1 MTTWVKL
8 DDNLPLNPKVRRV
21 SVAARWSYV
30 ASICYAGNSRTDGYV
45 PCGALTLVDGTQ
57 RIAEELVSA
66 GLWEKA
72 ADGWH
77 IHDYLKHNRSKE
89 RVEQVSTARSE
100 AGRASAAKRHQPVE
114 QEPNKLLNKMAAAG
128 EQVASNLF
136 LSASASVSVSEE
148 EEVQEEGKHLYLG
161 VPIPPALRD
170 RVIEHCEA
178 LGSRNLDAETV
189 QAVVQCHEDLPAE
202 DIEWARKELRRS
214 VPRKAA
220 WPSNVREVIAQRDGV
235 PRQPPAKPSD
245 PYREPPP
252 PHIEDVLEAI
262 KNRPYR
268 EPSDPGEDALLEDMR
283 ANNPAAYEAEMD
295 LRRRAHER
303 AMST

>member
-1 MTTWVKL
+1 VKL

-45 PCGALTLVDGTQ
+45 PCGALSLVDGTQ
-57 RIAEELVSA
+57 RIASELVSA
-66 GLWEKA
+66 GLWETA
-72 ADGWH
+72 PDGWR

-89 RVEQVSTARSE
+89 KVEQVSTARSE

-114 QEPNKLLNKMAAAG
+114 QVPNKLLNKMAAAG
-128 EQVASNLF
+128 EQVAGNLF

-148 EEVQEEGKHLYLG
+148 EEVQEEEKQLYLG
-161 VPIPPALRD
+161 VRIPPGLRD
-170 RVIEHCEA
+170 RVIEHCMA
-178 LGSRNLDAETV
+178 LGERNLDAETV
-189 QAVVQCHEDLPAE
+189 QAVIQCHEDLPAA
-202 DIEWARKELRRS
+202 DIDWARKELRRS
-214 VPRKAA
+214 VPRRAA
-220 WPSNVREVIAQRDGV
+220 WPSNVREVIAQRDGSSART
-235 PRQPPAKPSD
+235 PTKPAD
-245 PYREPPP
+245 GYREPPP

-268 EPSDPGEDALLEDMR
+268 EPSDPGEDALLADMK